1 MWLPMTRR
9 LRGVCDRGAG
19 RLVVQGWTGNRPKR
33 TSGTVVA
40 ALVLVPKSDN
50 LIGRRTPKVIS

>member
-9 LRGVCDRGAG
+9 RGGVCDRGAG
-19 RLVVQGWTGNRPKR
+19 RLVVQGWTGNRLKR
-33 TSGTVVA
+33 TVVA

-50 LIGRRTPKVIS
+50 LIGRRTPEVTS